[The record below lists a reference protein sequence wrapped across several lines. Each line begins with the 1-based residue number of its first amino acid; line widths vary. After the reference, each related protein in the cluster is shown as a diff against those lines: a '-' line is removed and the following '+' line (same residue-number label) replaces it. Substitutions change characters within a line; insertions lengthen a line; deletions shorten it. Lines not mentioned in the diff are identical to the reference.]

1 MEMQIKTVWYYYISV
16 RMAKIENTDKSNAGE
31 EMEQQELSS
40 LLVEIW
46 NDTTP
51 WK

>member
-1 MEMQIKTVWYYYISV
+1 MEMKIKTVWYYYIPV
-16 RMAKIENTDKSNAGE
+16 RMAKTENTDKSNAGE
-31 EMEQQELSS
+31 EMGQQELSS

-46 NDTTP
+46 NGTTT